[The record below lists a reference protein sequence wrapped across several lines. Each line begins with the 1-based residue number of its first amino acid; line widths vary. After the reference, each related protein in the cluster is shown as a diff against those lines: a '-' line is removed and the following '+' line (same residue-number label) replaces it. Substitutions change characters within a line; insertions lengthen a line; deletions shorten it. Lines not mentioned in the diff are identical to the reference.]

1 MKLRFSSEARKDL
14 IAIGDYI
21 ARDSPLR
28 ASTFV
33 KELVK
38 ACVELSSAPL
48 RCPIV
53 RRYEAKG
60 IRRRVYGN
68 YQIFYQVIG
77 EQVFV
82 IRVLDGARDYDALL

>member
-1 MKLRFSSEARKDL
+1 MNVRLSSEARKDL

-21 ARDSPLR
+21 ARDNPLR

-33 KELVK
+33 RELAK
-38 ACVELSSAPL
+38 ACVELSSTPL
-48 RCPIV
+48 GYPIV

-68 YQIFYQVIG
+68 YQIFYRVTG

-82 IRVLDGARDYDALL
+82 IRVLHGARDTDALL

>member
-1 MKLRFSSEARKDL
+1 MKVRLSSEARKDL

-21 ARDSPLR
+21 ARDNPLR

-33 KELVK
+33 AELVW
-38 ACVELSSAPL
+38 ACVELSSTPL
-48 RCPIV
+48 GYPIV
-53 RRYEAKG
+53 QRYEAKG

-68 YQIFYQVIG
+68 YHIFYRVTG

-82 IRVLDGARDYDALL
+82 IRVLHGARDTGALL

>member
-1 MKLRFSSEARKDL
+1 MKVRLSSEARRDL

-33 KELVK
+33 RELVQ
-38 ACVELSSAPL
+38 ACAELSSTPL
-48 RCPIV
+48 GYPIV
-53 RRYEAKG
+53 RRYETKG

-68 YQIFYQVIG
+68 YQIFYRVTE

-82 IRVLDGARDYDALL
+82 IRVLHGARDYDGLL

>member
-1 MKLRFSSEARKDL
+1 VKVRLSSEARDDL
-14 IAIGDYI
+14 IAIGDHI

-33 KELVK
+33 MEHAK
-38 ACVELSSAPL
+38 ACAELSSTAL
-48 RCPIV
+48 AYPIV

-68 YQIFYQVIG
+68 YQIFYRVIG
-77 EQVFV
+77 ERVFV
-82 IRVLDGARDYDALL
+82 IRVLRGARDCDALL